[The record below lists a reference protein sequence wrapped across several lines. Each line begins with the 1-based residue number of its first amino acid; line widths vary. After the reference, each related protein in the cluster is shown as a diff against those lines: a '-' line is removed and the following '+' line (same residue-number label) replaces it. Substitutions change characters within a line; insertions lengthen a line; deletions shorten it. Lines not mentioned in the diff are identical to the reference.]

1 VRPRLLPV
9 ALALAV
15 GLGGSGCRPG
25 SVEVVLGAAPGD
37 AYAYRYDVEA
47 VVIRSVDGGA
57 DEERRTSSTLQV
69 DLRVVEVEPDGRVR
83 AEVALTRDGG
93 PVQRAVVR
101 LDRAGS
107 LAAVEALDGVPTEE
121 LGLGGLDGLLLADG
135 TAPPGELR
143 PGQTWVVDRG
153 SGDGS
158 GAVVTGSGRLDR
170 LTTSG
175 GHRAAVASTEL
186 VARVESD
193 VPAGSSAAHVDAEQ
207 RSTGTTAYDLGD
219 GAVRWARMATD
230 GTARV
235 TIDPPVG
242 ATGPP
247 VVADVRYEVSVIT
260 RRR

>member
-1 VRPRLLPV
+1 M

-25 SVEVVLGAAPGD
+25 SVEVALGAAPGD

-107 LAAVEALDGVPTEE
+107 LAAVEALDCVPTEE

-135 TAPPGELR
+135 TAPTGELR

-153 SGDGS
+153 SGDG

-175 GHRAAVASTEL
+175 GHRAAVASTDL
-186 VARVESD
+186 VARVDSD
-193 VPAGSSAAHVDAEQ
+193 VPAGSSAARVDAEQ
-207 RSTGTTAYDLGD
+207 RSTGTTAYDLDD

-235 TIDPPVG
+235 TIDPPTG